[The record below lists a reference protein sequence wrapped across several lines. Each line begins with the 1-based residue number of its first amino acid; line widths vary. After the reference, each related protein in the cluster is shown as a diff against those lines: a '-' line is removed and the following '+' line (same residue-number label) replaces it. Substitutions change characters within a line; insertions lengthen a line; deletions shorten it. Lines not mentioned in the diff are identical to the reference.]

1 MITMS
6 NNLQDEI
13 INDLSNDFPSITI
26 KKEEDNLIIYADD
39 DTLWEIF
46 EVLYK
51 GMDDIEFN
59 MGKDEESHIIIKT

>member
-1 MITMS
+1 MS
-6 NNLQDEI
+6 ETLQDEI
-13 INDLSNDFPSITI
+13 INDLTNDFPSITDLV
-26 KKEEDNLIIYADD
+26 KEEHSLIIYADE

-51 GMDDIEFN
+51 GIDNIEFN